1 MGQADLFCLERRAD
15 PGTAAESSV
24 LPNRGQLQPA
34 LGSVLQQLLFFQPA
48 NQAIKVSLGMSA
60 KAEVRTLTEGS
71 HT

>member
-1 MGQADLFCLERRAD
+1 MGQVDLFCLESRAD
-15 PGTAAESSV
+15 SGTTAESSV
-24 LPNRGQLQPA
+24 LPNQGQLQPA